1 MNRHSL
7 FRLLAMTLALS
18 LALGLAACG
27 STETQ
32 EGAAQETPAPATEET
47 ADGGVNVNYGI
58 SNPWDS
64 LIQRLRQQLLP
75 DHLRQAL

>member
-32 EGAAQETPAPATEET
+32 EGAAQETRPP
-47 ADGGVNVNYGI
+47 
-58 SNPWDS
+58 P
-64 LIQRLRQQLLP
+64 LRRP
-75 DHLRQAL
+75 PMAG